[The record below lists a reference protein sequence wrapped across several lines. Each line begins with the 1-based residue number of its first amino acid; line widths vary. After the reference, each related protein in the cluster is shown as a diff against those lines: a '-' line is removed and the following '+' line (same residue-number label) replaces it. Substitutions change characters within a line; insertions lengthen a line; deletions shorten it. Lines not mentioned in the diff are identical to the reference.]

1 MALNKKNSFIFCLL
15 FLIFSDSIY
24 SQSISLYPKWGKKI
38 KIYDTYDI
46 KNGSIIIKD
55 SSLIKKV
62 IPLKSLRKV
71 KYSQKSYKSYGDI
84 LLVSGKWILNCS
96 LFPAVIGYPN
106 LFYSYGSI
114 STSPSL
120 LKLLFTTGF
129 ETVVISLF
137 CKPKDCIDPILK
149 LNFDFLIDFF

>member
-1 MALNKKNSFIFCLL
+1 M
-15 FLIFSDSIY
+15 
-24 SQSISLYPKWGKKI
+24 WGKKI

-84 LLVSGKWILNCS
+84 LLVPGKWILNCS
-96 LFPAVIGYPN
+96 LLPAVIGYPN
-106 LFYSYGSI
+106 LFYSYGSVSSALI
-114 STSPSL
+114 LSGS
-120 LKLLFTTGF
+120 
-129 ETVVISLF
+129 
-137 CKPKDCIDPILK
+137 ILK
-149 LNFDFLIDFF
+149 LNLYGLSVFNLVIPSDNATAFSFNL

>member
-24 SQSISLYPKWGKKI
+24 SQSISLYPKWGKKV
-38 KIYDTYDI
+38 KIYNTYDI

-84 LLVSGKWILNCS
+84 LLVPGKWILNCS

-106 LFYSYGSI
+106 LFYSYGSVSSALI
-114 STSPSL
+114 LSGSIVNQIGMRLGRNVITYK
-120 LKLLFTTGF
+120 LKG
-129 ETVVISLF
+129 
-137 CKPKDCIDPILK
+137 
-149 LNFDFLIDFF
+149 LNYINR